1 MPVAIQ
7 ADDADTVD
15 PSRCQTGHLTLKPTQ
30 GLSTMLRRTWLTT
43 AVLAAAVLGAG
54 TARANA
60 VAPDEFVK
68 KLSAEVM
75 DTAKSDKSI
84 LNGDIGR
91 IRSLVDDKVMPH
103 VNFERMTAMSVGPQ
117 WRGASADQKKRMLV
131 EFKTLMINTY
141 SGALTQVKDQ
151 SVVVKP
157 LRPGQAELSELVVR
171 SEVRGKGDPIQ
182 LDYRLEKAGEG
193 WKIYD
198 VNVGGFWL
206 VEAYKGQFAK
216 DLSAGG
222 MDALITRLAEKNKS
236 LASAPK
242 N

>member
-1 MPVAIQ
+1 MF
-7 ADDADTVD
+7 
-15 PSRCQTGHLTLKPTQ
+15 
-30 GLSTMLRRTWLTT
+30 RRTWISALALT
-43 AVLAAAVLGAG
+43 AAAFAAPALHAEPVAG
-54 TARANA
+54 DA
-60 VAPDEFVK
+60 FVK
-68 KLSAEVM
+68 QLSNEVI
-75 DTAKSDKSI
+75 DAVKADKAI
-84 LNGDIGR
+84 QNGDVSR
-91 IRSLVDDKVMPH
+91 IRTLVDGKVMPH
-103 VNFERMTAMSVGPQ
+103 VNFQRMTSMAVGPQ
-117 WRGASADQKKRMLV
+117 WRSATPEQQKRMLE

-151 SVVVKP
+151 TVQVKP
-157 LRPGQAELSELVVR
+157 LRAANGDDIVVR
-171 SEVRGKGDPIQ
+171 TEVRGKGEPIQ

-222 MDALITRLAEKNKS
+222 LDALITRLAEKNK
-236 LASAPK
+236 ATNAAPK

>member
-1 MPVAIQ
+1 
-7 ADDADTVD
+7 
-15 PSRCQTGHLTLKPTQ
+15 
-30 GLSTMLRRTWLTT
+30 MLRRTWISALALT
-43 AVLAAAVLGAG
+43 AAAFTVPALHAEP
-54 TARANA
+54 
-60 VAPDEFVK
+60 VAADAFVK
-68 KLSAEVM
+68 QLSNEVI
-75 DTAKSDKSI
+75 DAVKADKAI
-84 LNGDIGR
+84 QNGDVSR
-91 IRSLVDDKVMPH
+91 IRTLVDGKVMPH
-103 VNFERMTAMSVGPQ
+103 VNFQRMTSMAVGPQ
-117 WRGASADQKKRMLV
+117 WRSATPEQQKRMLE

-151 SVVVKP
+151 TVQVKP
-157 LRPGQAELSELVVR
+157 LRAANGDDIVVR
-171 SEVRGKGDPIQ
+171 TEVRGQGEPIQ

-222 MDALITRLAEKNKS
+222 LDALITRLAEKNK
-236 LASAPK
+236 ATNAAPK

>member
-1 MPVAIQ
+1 
-7 ADDADTVD
+7 
-15 PSRCQTGHLTLKPTQ
+15 
-30 GLSTMLRRTWLTT
+30 MLRRTWISALGL
-43 AVLAAAVLGAG
+43 AGLLLSAPALHAEPLAADAFVRQVSIEVIEAVKVDKAIQAG
-54 TARANA
+54 D
-60 VAPDEFVK
+60 VGP
-68 KLSAEVM
+68 
-75 DTAKSDKSI
+75 
-84 LNGDIGR
+84 
-91 IRSLVDDKVMPH
+91 IRTLVDAKVMPH
-103 VNFERMTAMSVGPQ
+103 VNFQRMTASSVGPQ
-117 WRGASADQKKRMLV
+117 WRSATPDQQKRMID
-131 EFKTLMINTY
+131 EFKTLMVNTY

-157 LRPGQAELSELVVR
+157 LRAGAADGELVVR

-182 LDYRLEKAGEG
+182 LDYRLEKAGDG

-222 MDALITRLAEKNKS
+222 LDALITRLADKNKS